1 MKKRNLEQQHGGRLQ
16 FSLRINLRFRWAA
29 RTQRLSKMGTDVH
42 KITET
47 NLCPGKGPWHASFR
61 QRDALV
67 FYRMVTALEDNVN
80 EDDGNYKSNEAPRP
94 SLNTWDGSDSSTRHL
109 LHPQADRNVEEGFRE
124 DDRAAKQ
131 ASIFRDSIQR
141 HIRRPRLIHP
151 SPPPSTGGLQRGRGT
166 PGRRRRRLLAKTS
179 RGPPR
184 GDRREEDDSVLT
196 LSGR

>member
-1 MKKRNLEQQHGGRLQ
+1 
-16 FSLRINLRFRWAA
+16 
-29 RTQRLSKMGTDVH
+29 MGTDVH

-166 PGRRRRRLLAKTS
+166 PGRRRGR
-179 RGPPR
+179 P
-184 GDRREEDDSVLT
+184 DDHT
-196 LSGR
+196 RPSGRQRAGRGCCQHEEGRRQCLNILSESGQFKFEI